1 MKAYVFIE
9 TGELREPKDGE
20 WFLNIGGQPVRCNRD
35 YGTKV
40 IVTRHEID
48 IPDRATLLK
57 IVPVKEEPC
66 DINQVFNAIDV
77 PAPRVKKKVKK
88 WRWVVRNSATENWFL
103 TSSHYSE
110 YEVKCKHLNCDIFKV
125 IYETEVEG

>member
-77 PAPRVKKKVKK
+77 PAPRVKKKVTKTVEVSLFRDATAK
-88 WRWVVRNSATENWFL
+88 WIVPLDMDTNCLPTHLGTFPIEI
-103 TSSHYSE
+103 
-110 YEVKCKHLNCDIFKV
+110 EVD
-125 IYETEVEG
+125 E